1 MAAALRLASLR
12 LRDCRW
18 FSAQVGH
25 RVWPSMAEF
34 VQLLQS
40 PNSLAFRRCSLAI
53 RRTRSLRSSVW
64 FLRRSYSARSWRL
77 ASTSDGVG
85 SGQRFGCRAF
95 GAGFSVGLLGVV
107 FRAGFPTRFFLLA
120 GRPPALA
127 GSGREKVNSKVWP
140 TAHLC
145 GAGMWGASR
154 CGVYSGLSSSGS
166 RRNATFSWSAR
177 SSVPWGA
184 DWPMMAGRAVMP
196 EALCSISARLL
207 ARSTSWS

>member
-1 MAAALRLASLR
+1 MILSFRLALMR

-53 RRTRSLRSSVW
+53 RRARSLRSSVW

-95 GAGFSVGLLGVV
+95 SAGFLVGLLGVV

-145 GAGMWGASR
+145 GLAQLTVPPKMWKAGPSPCLRALPQDSR
-154 CGVYSGLSSSGS
+154 VSRQAHSGCQIAFESEG
-166 RRNATFSWSAR
+166 
-177 SSVPWGA
+177 
-184 DWPMMAGRAVMP
+184 D
-196 EALCSISARLL
+196 
-207 ARSTSWS
+207 

>member
-1 MAAALRLASLR
+1 MIFKEQHRRSYVAERRLASLR

-34 VQLLQS
+34 VQFLQS

-53 RRTRSLRSSVW
+53 RRARSLRSSVW

-95 GAGFSVGLLGVV
+95 GAGFLVGLLGVV

-120 GRPPALA
+120 GRLPALA

-145 GAGMWGASR
+145 GHEQRPLVNIFGQHPGQASVQELR
-154 CGVYSGLSSSGS
+154 WPWLLTCWN
-166 RRNATFSWSAR
+166 RR
-177 SSVPWGA
+177 
-184 DWPMMAGRAVMP
+184 
-196 EALCSISARLL
+196 
-207 ARSTSWS
+207 

>member
-1 MAAALRLASLR
+1 MGTALCPRSCRFGLVLGCRTSAVSLRSRCRCTVGYSHSFVPRDPWTSGDVAYSSAEGIALAAALRLASLR

-40 PNSLAFRRCSLAI
+40 PKSLAFRRCSLAI
-53 RRTRSLRSSVW
+53 SRTRSLRSSVW

-145 GAGMWGASR
+145 RDVG
-154 CGVYSGLSSSGS
+154 
-166 RRNATFSWSAR
+166 
-177 SSVPWGA
+177 
-184 DWPMMAGRAVMP
+184 
-196 EALCSISARLL
+196 
-207 ARSTSWS
+207 